1 MEGIEVTFRRAA
13 RCPLISRTLPP
24 RHAMSVFAGS
34 SSQPAWR
41 LLLLRARLHRTRAL
55 CSPQLSQVPRLA
67 RHPRNLTL
75 TLTDPHPHPH
85 RHRSPLTTHLSP
97 SPSPD
102 QTLATVPPPYRR
114 LTAAVPPLHRRGS
127 ALESSSIS
135 LARVLARFDPSRG
148 GVGVG
153 GVTSLTAKTGRCDGD
168 DHGKCDGDRPGGGPR
183 AKRATPRSTCS
194 PPPCPS
200 YPRTP
205 AYAAYHPVS
214 TSASRGI
221 SPLQAWTLASF
232 IILHKSDRLCSFRD

>member
-1 MEGIEVTFRRAA
+1 MQALPRSRLGGCCCSEPDSTGHELCAAHNYPRCLASHVTRGTS
-13 RCPLISRTLPP
+13 PSLLPT
-24 RHAMSVFAGS
+24 HT
-34 SSQPAWR
+34 
-41 LLLLRARLHRTRAL
+41 H
-55 CSPQLSQVPRLA
+55 
-67 RHPRNLTL
+67 TL
-75 TLTDPHPHPH
+75 TVTA
-85 RHRSPLTTHLSP
+85 HRSPLTFHPHPLPTKRLLP
-97 SPSPD
+97 YRRR
-102 QTLATVPPPYRR
+102 TAAVPPPYRR

-135 LARVLARFDPSRG
+135 LARLLARFDPSRG

>member
-1 MEGIEVTFRRAA
+1 MT
-13 RCPLISRTLPP
+13 
-24 RHAMSVFAGS
+24 
-34 SSQPAWR
+34 
-41 LLLLRARLHRTRAL
+41 
-55 CSPQLSQVPRLA
+55 SPEE
-67 RHPRNLTL
+67 
-75 TLTDPHPHPH
+75 PHPHSYRPT
-85 RHRSPLTTHLSP
+85 PTP
-97 SPSPD
+97 SPSPLTAHHSPF
-102 QTLATVPPPYRR
+102 TLTLSRPNACYRSAAVPPPYRR

-135 LARVLARFDPSRG
+135 LARLLARFDPSRG

-232 IILHKSDRLCSFRD
+232 IILHKSDRLCLFRD